1 MADKQKNSPQAVERK
16 PSVQKPRTQAQTQ
29 NQNRQSKNAKTA
41 PSQEKGEAFNSVD
54 STPQKITGKR
64 RGGGINVNYL
74 TKMGFKNLITNRS
87 MTFSSISVLTAC
99 LLLIGVSLMILFN
112 IQTMVTQVKNQNVV
126 VVFVE
131 DGLDAESVEKVGT
144 ELGALQNVTK
154 VEFVGKDEAFLD
166 QLESF
171 GLEADSFKDLLE
183 NPLPDSYTVTVSDV
197 ENFDLTLTNIKNVQ
211 HVSSVRESQELV
223 GQISALQTSVSA
235 ICAVIVIL
243 LFVVSIF
250 IITNT
255 IRITMV
261 SRKVDIEVMKS
272 VGATNTF
279 VRWPFIVEGV
289 TIGVFS
295 GLVSLGLTYL
305 VQYLEGDAFSALI
318 TVFGGSSFSLT
329 QYLPYLIAG
338 YIAAGIF
345 IGLFGSTITMAKYL
359 RKEGSEANEI

>member
-1 MADKQKNSPQAVERK
+1 MSDKQRNTVPVTAK
-16 PSVQKPRTQAQTQ
+16 PSVSARPDA
-29 NQNRQSKNAKTA
+29 AKVVKK
-41 PSQEKGEAFNSVD
+41 SSVD
-54 STPQKITGKR
+54 VKPSSGKKKDDTPMNSAPQKNTGKR

-74 TKMGFKNLITNRS
+74 TKMGFKNLVSNRS
-87 MTFSSISVLTAC
+87 MTFSSVSVLTAC

-112 IQTMVTQVKNQNVV
+112 IQTMVQQVKNQNVV

-131 DGLDAESVEKVGT
+131 DGLDAETVAQVG
-144 ELGALQNVTK
+144 ENLRGLRNVSN
-154 VEFVGKDEAFLD
+154 VEFVGKDTAFQD

-171 GLEADSFKDLLE
+171 GLEADSFSDLLE
-183 NPLPDSYTVTVSDV
+183 NPLPDSYNVTVSNIDTF
-197 ENFDLTLTNIKNVQ
+197 NITLTNIKNVE

-223 GQISALQTSVSA
+223 GQISAFQTSISA
-235 ICAVIVIL
+235 ICGVIVIL

-289 TIGVFS
+289 AIGVFS
-295 GLVSLGLTYL
+295 ALVALGLTYL
-305 VQYLEGDAFSALI
+305 VQYLEGDAFAALI
-318 TVFGGSSFSLT
+318 TVFGGSTISFFEYWPLLT
-329 QYLPYLIAG
+329 SGYVVAG
-338 YIAAGIF
+338 VF
-345 IGLFGSTITMAKYL
+345 IGLFGSMISMAKYL

>member
-1 MADKQKNSPQAVERK
+1 MANKQKNNIKTGEIKTDKKVENIK
-16 PSVQKPRTQAQTQ
+16 KQPR
-29 NQNRQSKNAKTA
+29 R
-41 PSQEKGEAFNSVD
+41 EKADDMVTID
-54 STPQKITGKR
+54 SAPQKNTGKR

-74 TKMGFKNLITNRS
+74 TKMGFRNLISNRS
-87 MTFSSISVLTAC
+87 MTFSSVSVLTAC

-112 IQTMVTQVKNQNVV
+112 IQTMVNQVKNQNVV

-131 DGLDAESVEKVGT
+131 DGLDKDSVAKVGT
-144 ELGALQNVTK
+144 DLEALQNVSN
-154 VEFVGKDEAFLD
+154 VEFIGKDEAFLD
-166 QLESF
+166 QLNSF
-171 GLEADSFKDLLE
+171 GLEADSFSNLLE
-183 NPLPDSYTVTVSDV
+183 NPLPDSFNVTVSDV
-197 ENFDLTLTNIKNVQ
+197 ESFDVTLTSIKNVA

-223 GQISALQTSVSA
+223 SQISALQTSISA

-295 GLVSLGLTYL
+295 GLVALGLTYL
-305 VQYLEGDAFSALI
+305 VQHLEGDAFSALI
-318 TVFGGSSFSLT
+318 TVFGGSAISFT
-329 QYLPYLIAG
+329 VYLPYLTAG
-338 YIAAGIF
+338 YIVAGIF
-345 IGLFGSTITMAKYL
+345 IGLFGSVITMAKYL
-359 RKEGSEANEI
+359 RKEGSEANGL